1 MIEPILLTT
10 TKLTTFDGDRV
21 LTAASGF
28 LFERDE
34 RLYAVTSRHV
44 LFDEASGH
52 RPDRVEIEL
61 HADQEDLLNAT
72 VLSVLLYEGGKSI
85 WKDATDTGGTVDV
98 AVIELDRKALPP
110 ILYAFNPSHLMPG
123 LQAVHVGTPL
133 LLIGFPLGFH
143 DTLHHLPI
151 ARQAVVASSFG
162 LRFQGQGYFLSD
174 SRTHRGTSGAPV
186 VLNTAQGQGG
196 TSWTLLGI
204 HSSSMDMLS
213 RDKTQD
219 DSLGLN
225 CVWYAD
231 VLMALTTSS
240 EDMKNDDLEI
250 HRSRPER
257 ANPAG
262 SP

>member
-10 TKLTTFDGDRV
+10 ARLTTFGGAQM
-21 LTAASGF
+21 LTGASGF

-34 RLYAVTSRHV
+34 RLYLVTSRHV

-61 HADQEDLLNAT
+61 HADQDDVVHAT
-72 VLSVLLYEGGKSI
+72 VLSVLLYEEGKSV
-85 WKDATDTGGTVDV
+85 WRDAVDAGGVVDV
-98 AVIELDRKALPP
+98 AVIELDRAVLPP
-110 ILYAFNPSHLMPG
+110 VVYAFNPSHLLPE
-123 LQAVHVGTPL
+123 LQTVHVGAPL
-133 LLIGFPLGFH
+133 LLIGYPLGFH
-143 DTLHHLPI
+143 DALHHLPV

-174 SRTHRGTSGAPV
+174 ARTHRGISGAPV
-186 VLNTAQGQGG
+186 VMNTEQGLSG
-196 TSWTLLGI
+196 TSWTLLGV

-219 DSLGLN
+219 DSLGLH

-231 VLMALTTSS
+231 ILMVLTRP
-240 EDMKNDDLEI
+240 EI
-250 HRSRPER
+250 HGPM
-257 ANPAG
+257 PAPQ
-262 SP
+262 STKTSVQ